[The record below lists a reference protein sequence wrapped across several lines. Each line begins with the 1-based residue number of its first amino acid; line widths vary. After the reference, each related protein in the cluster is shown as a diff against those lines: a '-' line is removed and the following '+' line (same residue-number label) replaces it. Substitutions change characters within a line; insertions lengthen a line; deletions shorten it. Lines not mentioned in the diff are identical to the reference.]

1 MRRLLAITCL
11 CALTA
16 VGLVGCGSDGDDSA
30 NSSEGGSS
38 EPTTTVASSGESS
51 GNAAV
56 DQFCDQVTAE
66 LDKINADSSA
76 AETAEDGLKAI
87 ADLLGQSV
95 ELAKDTVGDPDAME
109 QLNTCTKKLQDI
121 SDAAS

>member
-11 CALTA
+11 CAFAA

-30 NSSEGGSS
+30 KSSDGGSS
-38 EPTTTVASSGESS
+38 ETTTTAASSEERS
-51 GNAAV
+51 GSAAV
-56 DQFCDQVTAE
+56 DEFCDKVTAE

-76 AETAEDGLKAI
+76 AETAEDSLEAM

-95 ELAKDTVGDPDAME
+95 ELAKDTAGDPDAME
-109 QLNTCTKKLQDI
+109 QLNDCTKQLQDI
-121 SDAAS
+121 SDSTS